1 MNVHQRNCTSSP
13 PKKSPLCTSPS
24 RIYPLGGCSSWQ
36 QLLRGNDS
44 CALMTLSSVGRSLQG
59 CIYRKVYKMYLFL
72 DRFVFKNTGV
82 LFENDILQVGIKSE
96 FTDGKGKWTDLFFLI
111 IFWSFPREL
120 IMSFFFFLIL
130 KQELLVYSMV
140 IRRHRSLSIFPP
152 LFTCL
157 EILILISF

>member
-13 PKKSPLCTSPS
+13 PPKKVPFALPHHEYT
-24 RIYPLGGCSSWQ
+24 PLGAAHHGSSCCVVMTAVHWWHCQVLVEVYKGAFIERFIKCIYFSIDLCLKTLGFYLKMTSFKLVLNRSLPTARVSGPIFFFNNFLEFSSWTH
-36 QLLRGNDS
+36 N
-44 CALMTLSSVGRSLQG
+44 
-59 CIYRKVYKMYLFL
+59 
-72 DRFVFKNTGV
+72 
-82 LFENDILQVGIKSE
+82 E
-96 FTDGKGKWTDLFFLI
+96 
-111 IFWSFPREL
+111 
-120 IMSFFFFLIL
+120 FFFLIL